1 MIYSFLTSYYGNI
14 NNYKNTLA
22 LLKKQLVNNDLEWLP
37 FTTFGD
43 KKQLYFEAVNYFLNK
58 KQWQNS
64 ICDVILNCLSKLHK
78 CRIQVCVVENSFIR
92 MIILVTF
99 DREYQKIIHLKF
111 ESQHYEAILS
121 NNSTTLNTPN
131 QFNHPNSQQLVS
143 NRNQQEYNTEKMD
156 YQQSL
161 NESHTNR
168 ITQTNR
174 KFKFTRK
181 TLDPS
186 TNLTDYISEQTIVD
200 ETMVDVSM
208 VDESMPLMDHSAYYK
223 RKRNPNEIYEEIN
236 DEIENEIKK
245 NKLQRMNADI
255 RTLMTISDTQ
265 NTLNKVNV

>member
-1 MIYSFLTSYYGNI
+1 MRENMIYSFLTSYYGNI

-43 KKQLYFEAVNYFLNK
+43 KKQLYFEAVNNFLNK

-78 CRIQVCVVENSFIR
+78 CRIQVCVVENSFLR

-131 QFNHPNSQQLVS
+131 QFNHPNSQQF
-143 NRNQQEYNTEKMD
+143 
-156 YQQSL
+156 
-161 NESHTNR
+161 
-168 ITQTNR
+168 QT
-174 KFKFTRK
+174 
-181 TLDPS
+181 
-186 TNLTDYISEQTIVD
+186 
-200 ETMVDVSM
+200 
-208 VDESMPLMDHSAYYK
+208 
-223 RKRNPNEIYEEIN
+223 EIN
-236 DEIENEIKK
+236 KNIIQKK
-245 NKLQRMNADI
+245 WI
-255 RTLMTISDTQ
+255 ISSH
-265 NTLNKVNV
+265 